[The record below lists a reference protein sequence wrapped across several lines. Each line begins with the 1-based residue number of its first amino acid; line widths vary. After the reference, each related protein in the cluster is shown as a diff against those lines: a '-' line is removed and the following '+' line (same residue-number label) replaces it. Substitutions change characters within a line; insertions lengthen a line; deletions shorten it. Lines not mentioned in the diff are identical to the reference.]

1 MLDPVIIDNVFTP
14 KEIARIHELKHEPAR
29 NAEYDPYC
37 RRFMIHTDELERDYS
52 SKLEP
57 IAREIFGDSSIRT
70 SFSAY
75 VRYAWSNSRLPRHL
89 DMDAGA
95 YTIDYCLSQKT
106 EPWAIIIDEK
116 EYFLEPNQAIAFVG
130 SKLEHYRNE
139 ITDPE
144 NNEVEMLLFHFEPAN
159 SWLFNRCED
168 FVLDSEKESGISK
181 VGLPEFFGKIE

>member
-14 KEIARIHELKHEPAR
+14 EQIARLHQLKKEPAR

-57 IAREIFGDSSIRT
+57 IAREIFGDPSIRT
-70 SFSAY
+70 SYSAY
-75 VRYAWSNSRLPRHL
+75 IKYAWANSRLPRHL
-89 DMDAGA
+89 DMDAGE

-106 EPWAIIIDEK
+106 EPWGIFIDGK
-116 EYFLEPNQAIAFVG
+116 EYFLKPNQAIAFVG

-139 ITDPE
+139 MTDPE
-144 NNEVEMLLFHFEPAN
+144 NNEVEMLLFHFEPGN
-159 SWLFNRCED
+159 SWLFNRCDD
-168 FVLDSEKESGISK
+168 FVLDSEKSSGIGI
-181 VGLPEFFGKIE
+181 VGLPEFFGQIN